1 VARLPVS
8 RFFMPGVFFI
18 VGPTAVGKS
27 ALAAEVAEKLDAEI
41 VNADAFQIYCGLDVL
56 TGKPDARTQ
65 ERAPHHLL
73 GSVPLSEMM
82 SAAKFCASA
91 LRTLAGIR
99 SRGKNAI
106 VVGGS
111 GLYVK
116 ALTHGFNDV
125 PPPNPELR
133 AQLNGLP
140 LKELVSQLQK
150 TNPKLASRVDLKNQ
164 RRITRAL
171 EIALGAK
178 NHSPIGRNGVAAV
191 GIGSG
196 QISAAKTAAATRG
209 ERPGSESGVLLI
221 RDRDDLYDRINN
233 RVNAMFHR
241 GVEKEVRTLTEVGL
255 TAARALGLR
264 QLQRLIAG
272 EVSRDE
278 CIAQI
283 QQATRRYAK
292 RQLTWFRHQSNFP
305 QLNLTPF
312 SHQEAVS
319 AILQMAQRHLARE

>member
-1 VARLPVS
+1 
-8 RFFMPGVFFI
+8 MPSVFLI

-27 ALAAEVAEKLDAEI
+27 AMAAEVAEQLGAEI
-41 VNADAFQIYCGLDVL
+41 VNADAFQIYHGLDLL
-56 TGKPDARTQ
+56 TGKPDAKTQ
-65 ERAPHHLL
+65 QRAPHHLL

-82 SAAKFCASA
+82 SAAKFRASA
-91 LRTLAGIR
+91 LRTLAGVR

-106 VVGGS
+106 IVGGS

-116 ALTHGFNDV
+116 SLTHGFDEV
-125 PPPNPELR
+125 PPPDFELR
-133 AQLNGLP
+133 EHLSRCSLDQL
-140 LKELVSQLQK
+140 VCQLQK
-150 TNPKLASRVDLKNQ
+150 TNPELASRVDLKNR

-171 EIALGAK
+171 EIALSGK
-178 NHSPIGRNGVAAV
+178 DHSSTGWNGVTAV
-191 GIGSG
+191 GIGGG
-196 QISAAKTAAATRG
+196 QIFAAETAAATPKARA
-209 ERPGSESGVLLI
+209 RNDNGVLLI

-233 RVNAMFHR
+233 RVNAMFDA
-241 GVEKEVRTLTEVGL
+241 GVEEEARALTEVGL
-255 TAARALGLR
+255 TAACALGLR
-264 QLQRLIAG
+264 QLQQFVAG
-272 EVSRDE
+272 EISRDE

-319 AILQMAQRHLARE
+319 AILQMAQRRFARG

>member
-1 VARLPVS
+1 
-8 RFFMPGVFFI
+8 
-18 VGPTAVGKS
+18 
-27 ALAAEVAEKLDAEI
+27 
-41 VNADAFQIYCGLDVL
+41 
-56 TGKPDARTQ
+56 
-65 ERAPHHLL
+65 
-73 GSVPLSEMM
+73 M
-82 SAAKFCASA
+82 SAAKFRASA

-99 SRGKNAI
+99 SRGKGAI

-116 ALTHGFNDV
+116 GLTHGFDDV
-125 PPPNPELR
+125 APPNIELR
-133 AQLNGLP
+133 GRLNRLSLDQL
-140 LKELVSQLQK
+140 VCQLQK
-150 TNPKLASRVDLKNQ
+150 TNPKIASRVDLKNR

-178 NHSPIGRNGVAAV
+178 NHSWTEWNGVAAV
-191 GIGSG
+191 GISSG
-196 QISAAKTAAATRG
+196 QISAAKTAEATRG

-221 RDRDDLYDRINN
+221 RDRDDLYDRINK
-233 RVNAMFHR
+233 RVNAMFHQ
-241 GVEKEVRTLTEVGL
+241 GVEKEVRALTDIGL
-255 TAARALGLR
+255 TAARALGLC
-264 QLQRLIAG
+264 QLQQLITG
-272 EVSRDE
+272 EVSRDQ
-278 CIAQI
+278 CISQI

>member
-1 VARLPVS
+1 
-8 RFFMPGVFFI
+8 MPGVFFI

-27 ALAAEVAEKLDAEI
+27 AMAAEVAEQLGAEI
-41 VNADAFQIYCGLDVL
+41 VNADAFQIYYGLDIL
-56 TGKPDARTQ
+56 TGKPETRTQ
-65 ERAPHHLL
+65 QRVPHHLL
-73 GSVPLSEMM
+73 GSVPLGDVM
-82 SAAKFCASA
+82 SAAKFRASA

-99 SRGKNAI
+99 SRGKGAI

-116 ALTHGFNDV
+116 GLTHGFDDV
-125 PPPNPELR
+125 APPNIELR
-133 AQLNGLP
+133 GRLNRLSLDQL
-140 LKELVSQLQK
+140 VCQLQK
-150 TNPKLASRVDLKNQ
+150 TNPKIASRVDLKNR

-178 NHSPIGRNGVAAV
+178 NHSWTEWNGVAAV
-191 GIGSG
+191 GISSG
-196 QISAAKTAAATRG
+196 QISAAKTAEATRG

-221 RDRDDLYDRINN
+221 RDRDDLYDRINK
-233 RVNAMFHR
+233 RVNAMFHQ
-241 GVEKEVRTLTEVGL
+241 GVEKEVRALTDIGL
-255 TAARALGLR
+255 TAARALGLC
-264 QLQRLIAG
+264 QLQQLITG
-272 EVSRDE
+272 EVSRDQ
-278 CIAQI
+278 CISQI

>member
-1 VARLPVS
+1 
-8 RFFMPGVFFI
+8 MPGIFFI

-27 ALAAEVAEKLDAEI
+27 AMAAEMAEKLGAEV
-41 VNADAFQIYCGLDVL
+41 VNADAFQIYRGLDVL
-56 TGKPDARTQ
+56 AGKPETRTQ
-65 ERAPHHLL
+65 LRVPHHLL
-73 GSVPLSEMM
+73 GSVPLGDVM
-82 SAAKFCASA
+82 SAAKFRASA

-99 SRGKNAI
+99 SRGKDAI

-116 ALTHGFNDV
+116 ALTHGFDDV
-125 PPPNPELR
+125 PPPDLELR
-133 AQLNGLP
+133 GRLNRLSLDQL
-140 LKELVSQLQK
+140 VCQLQK
-150 TNPKLASRVDLKNQ
+150 TDPKLASRVDLKNR

-171 EIALGAK
+171 EIAFGAK
-178 NHSPIGRNGVAAV
+178 NHSSTEWNGVVAV
-191 GIGSG
+191 DVGSG
-196 QISAAKTAAATRG
+196 QVSAAETAGAIGG

-233 RVNAMFHR
+233 RVNAMFHQ
-241 GVEKEVRTLTEVGL
+241 GVEEEVRALTEIGL
-255 TAARALGLR
+255 TAARVLGLR
-264 QLQRLIAG
+264 QLQRFIAG
-272 EVSRDE
+272 EISRDE

-312 SHQEAVS
+312 SYQEAVS
-319 AILQMAQRHLARE
+319 AILQMAQHHLARE